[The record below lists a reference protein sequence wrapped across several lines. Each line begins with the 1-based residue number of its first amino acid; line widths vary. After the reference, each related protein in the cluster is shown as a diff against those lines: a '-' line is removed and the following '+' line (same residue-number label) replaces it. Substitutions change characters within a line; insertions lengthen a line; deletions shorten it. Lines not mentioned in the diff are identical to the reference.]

1 MMAIKYTF
9 LMVALTVSHPL
20 LAQTISLE
28 CDLEGKYIQYK
39 GGKIQKQES
48 ADGVK
53 EKIKRKYYVSIS
65 DRKISWNVAS
75 NPSDKGDIDENDNNS
90 RFKSNSIARWEG
102 HSFIASYYS
111 KSDFD
116 AYLDTPAH
124 SSSRQKSWQINRMN
138 GKATFK
144 ESSSITPVVERL
156 YTSELE
162 VSGFC
167 KTATPKF

>member
-1 MMAIKYTF
+1 MA
-9 LMVALTVSHPL
+9 LVSSYPL
-20 LAQTISLE
+20 LAQTVTLQ

-39 GGKIQKQES
+39 GNKIQKEES

-75 NPSDKGDIDENDNNS
+75 NPSDIGDIDEKDNNS
-90 RFKSNSIARWEG
+90 RFKSNSTARWEG
-102 HSFIASYYS
+102 NSFVATYYS

-116 AYLDTPAH
+116 AYLDTPSY
-124 SSSRQKSWQINRMN
+124 SSIRQTSWRINRMD

-144 ESSSITPVVERL
+144 QSSSISPVVPSL
-156 YTSELE
+156 YTSDLDI
-162 VSGFC
+162 SGFC
-167 KTATPKF
+167 KPFSPKF